1 MNFLKKIRIPLII
14 LILLTLV
21 IISIV
26 IIRNVLVVARNTDA
40 ALDFASEMPSD
51 LDDIFSDDFLDDQI
65 NIGASTATN
74 NNTVT
79 TDVVGDKQVSIDVIE
94 QTDIIP
100 SEVIP
105 TDSKPAIPIKPN
117 ISTNKVNIDA
127 FLIEKYTASRRSPT
141 YITLVVKA
149 PLETSYLNIK
159 VFARKLSKNNEIISR
174 ELVFTLPK
182 VYTVNG
188 QGQTQFYFSG
198 RYAGSSKYVSK
209 GRYIIYSEVIGYD
222 KNGNQLSSTGQYAMP
237 KFDNVITI
245 Q

>member
-65 NIGASTATN
+65 NIGASTVTN
-74 NNTVT
+74 NNTVSR
-79 TDVVGDKQVSIDVIE
+79 DVVGDKQVSIDVIE

-100 SEVIP
+100 SEV
-105 TDSKPAIPIKPN
+105 IPIKPN

-209 GRYIIYSEVIGYD
+209 GRYIMYSEIVGYD
-222 KNGNQLSSTGQYAMP
+222 KNGNKTSSTGEYAMP

>member
-65 NIGASTATN
+65 NIGASTVTN
-74 NNTVT
+74 NNTVSR
-79 TDVVGDKQVSIDVIE
+79 DVVGD
-94 QTDIIP
+94 
-100 SEVIP
+100 
-105 TDSKPAIPIKPN
+105 
-117 ISTNKVNIDA
+117 
-127 FLIEKYTASRRSPT
+127 KYTASRRSPT

-209 GRYIIYSEVIGYD
+209 GRYIMYSEIVGYD
-222 KNGNQLSSTGQYAMP
+222 KNGNKTSSTGEYAMP